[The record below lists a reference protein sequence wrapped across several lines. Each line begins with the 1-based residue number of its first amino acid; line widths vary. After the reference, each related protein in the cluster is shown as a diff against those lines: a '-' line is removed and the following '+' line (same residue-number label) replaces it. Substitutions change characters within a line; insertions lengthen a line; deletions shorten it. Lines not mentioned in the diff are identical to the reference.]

1 MNVFFKNPTVFVWLM
16 LTASLSLYFFYFSS
30 MPYDMSYCPRGY
42 ISLDR
47 YIDLKNELFITG
59 LEWSVM
65 SGGVCKIL
73 EILLRSRTS
82 NLAIQLFA
90 TSLFMTF
97 IAIYIGNIQS
107 FPIDISNI
115 EYCEREW
122 GSH

>member
-1 MNVFFKNPTVFVWLM
+1 MNVFFKNPAVFVWLT
-16 LTASLSLYFFYFSS
+16 LTASLSLFFFYFSS

-59 LEWSVM
+59 IEWSVG

-73 EILLRSRTS
+73 EILLRSRKR
-82 NLAIQLFA
+82 NLAIKLFVM
-90 TSLFMTF
+90 SFLMTF
-97 IAIYIGNIQS
+97 VAIYIGNIQS
-107 FPIDISNI
+107 FPVDISSI